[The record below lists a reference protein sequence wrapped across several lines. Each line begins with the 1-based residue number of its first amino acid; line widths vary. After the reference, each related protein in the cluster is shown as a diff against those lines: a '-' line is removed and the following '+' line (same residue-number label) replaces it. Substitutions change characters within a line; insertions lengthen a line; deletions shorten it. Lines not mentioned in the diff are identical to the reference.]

1 MFHDAA
7 LPLNTR
13 SAMTLEERVN
23 DLEIRYAHQE
33 EALEALSRELLEQ
46 QRLIERQGTLIETLA
61 ERLRALGEAPV
72 GRPED
77 EPPPPHY

>member
-1 MFHDAA
+1 MD
-7 LPLNTR
+7 
-13 SAMTLEERVN
+13 LESRLT

-33 EALEALSRELLEQ
+33 EALEVLSREVIEQ
-46 QRLIERQGTLIETLA
+46 RRLIEQQANRIEALKSRLSALA
-61 ERLRALGEAPV
+61 ESSV

>member
-1 MFHDAA
+1 MD
-7 LPLNTR
+7 
-13 SAMTLEERVN
+13 LESRLT

-33 EALEALSRELLEQ
+33 EALEALNREVIEQ
-46 QRLIERQGTLIETLA
+46 RRLIEQQTDLIEVLKSRLAALA
-61 ERLRALGEAPV
+61 ESPV

>member
-1 MFHDAA
+1 
-7 LPLNTR
+7 
-13 SAMTLEERVN
+13 MTLEERLN

-33 EALEALSRELLEQ
+33 EALEELSREIIEQRRLLEQ
-46 QRLIERQGTLIETLA
+46 QADLIDILKSRLAALA
-61 ERLRALGEAPV
+61 ESPV

>member
-1 MFHDAA
+1 
-7 LPLNTR
+7 
-13 SAMTLEERVN
+13 MTLEERLN

-33 EALEALSRELLEQ
+33 AAVEALSREIIEQ
-46 QRLIERQGTLIETLA
+46 RRLIDQQAERINILKSRLAALA
-61 ERLRALGEAPV
+61 ESPV

>member
-1 MFHDAA
+1 MD
-7 LPLNTR
+7 
-13 SAMTLEERVN
+13 LESRLT

-33 EALEALSRELLEQ
+33 DALEVLNREVIEQ
-46 QRLIERQGTLIETLA
+46 RRLIEQQANRIEALKSRLAALA
-61 ERLRALGEAPV
+61 ESSV